1 MIKPSKKQAGFTLI
15 ELLVVVAII
24 GILASI
30 LMPSLSKAREKGYQ
44 AVCVSNQ
51 KQIASATIMY
61 AESEVMP
68 DHTDNPGG
76 QWDDILEPFLG
87 DKKNNKVL
95 MCPSQKFTE
104 TPNSTINHYTF
115 NPVARGRPLSAI
127 SNNEFV
133 ISGDGITKPEFEAT
147 TKRAYTGF
155 WHFIQNSYQSA
166 PFDALID
173 TAGLTRLPDYRHSEK
188 AVMSFIDGHVK
199 TITPSGLKNGL
210 FHMNK

>member
-1 MIKPSKKQAGFTLI
+1 MKRVSFTLI

-30 LMPSLSKAREKGYQ
+30 LMPSLSKARAKGLQ

-51 KQIASATIMY
+51 KQIASATVMY

-76 QWDDILEPFLG
+76 QWDDILEPYLG
-87 DKKNNKVL
+87 DKKNNRVL

-127 SNNEFV
+127 TNNEFV
-133 ISGDGITKPEFEAT
+133 VSGDGVTKPEFATT

-155 WHFIQNSYQSA
+155 WHFLQNSYQNA
-166 PFDALID
+166 QFNAVID
-173 TAGLTRLPDYRHSEK
+173 TSALTRIPDYRHDSK
-188 AVMSFIDGHVK
+188 AVMSYIDGHVN
-199 TITPSGLKNGL
+199 TITPSGLINGM